1 MQLMSALVQ
10 FEHGDLLLQR
20 TFLRRQ
26 VTQLREVEL
35 GGSAAAWRGNVAA
48 EFLGSGGSFGELL
61 LAGKIF
67 SSSGEA
73 EGNDIVLRKE
83 VGSRFPHSLESRGF
97 SKKWLAKI
105 RTHKPR

>member
-1 MQLMSALVQ
+1 MQSMPALVQ

-35 GGSAAAWRGNVAA
+35 GGSAAAWRGKVAVR
-48 EFLGSGGSFGELL
+48 LVGSGAFEELL
-61 LAGKIF
+61 LTGKRF

-73 EGNDIVLRKE
+73 EGNDIVLR
-83 VGSRFPHSLESRGF
+83 
-97 SKKWLAKI
+97 
-105 RTHKPR
+105 